1 MTRSWTEAVDARR
14 RRRHRHR
21 RDATSCGM
29 VFGVRAVGSAVRG
42 GRRRRRSRSSA
53 ARGRSPQAC
62 VAASCGRC
70 AECAED
76 EEGRIGEG
84 GGSVEHVGAVGAQ
97 ELDRDPV
104 ATGARGPLLD
114 AAEVGAGGCAA
125 AWPIAVGHGR
135 LLGVYGHGACR
146 RDGRLID
153 PRQVVD
159 GDPRAEGVVLF
170 GPAALHWPHTAW
182 SCLRSARRGR
192 VAPLDADAVVLR
204 MLDPGR
210 FCSTA
215 QPGVT
220 MAALQVDDDRACAVG
235 GRGAR

>member
-29 VFGVRAVGSAVRG
+29 VFGVRAVGSAIRG

-114 AAEVGAGGCAA
+114 AAEVGAGGLRRGMADCGWAWSSPGGVRSRGLSSGRAA
-125 AWPIAVGHGR
+125 HRPASGSRRRPTRRGGR
-135 LLGVYGHGACR
+135 PLRPGGAPLAAHR
-146 RDGRLID
+146 
-153 PRQVVD
+153 V
-159 GDPRAEGVVLF
+159 VVL
-170 GPAALHWPHTAW
+170 ALGAPWPG
-182 SCLRSARRGR
+182 RSARCRCGGSSDARPWPFLLDGAAGCDDGR
-192 VAPLDADAVVLR
+192 VA
-204 MLDPGR
+204 
-210 FCSTA
+210 
-215 QPGVT
+215 
-220 MAALQVDDDRACAVG
+220 G
-235 GRGAR
+235 G